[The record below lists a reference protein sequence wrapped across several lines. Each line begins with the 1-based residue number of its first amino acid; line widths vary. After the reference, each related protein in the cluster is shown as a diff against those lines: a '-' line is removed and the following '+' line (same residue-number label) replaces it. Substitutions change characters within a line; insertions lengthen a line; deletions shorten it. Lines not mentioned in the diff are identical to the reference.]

1 MLKLQIY
8 YASHKPMKCRPSSY
22 LDPFSLAG
30 ENGKVEY
37 FEDFPIRLVHKFEG
51 ESNISLFKCRWNSKE
66 FNRPFPSSPGPLYQN
81 EVRCSTFLVK
91 MSLVCMRMKN
101 HFHIKDWAPN
111 LVLIQRPG
119 GNSVMAYSWGPH
131 QSLEGKRE
139 ICRVMLLLH
148 KTSLEGILSRSRVV
162 TAKKRT

>member
-1 MLKLQIY
+1 
-8 YASHKPMKCRPSSY
+8 MKCRPSSD

-37 FEDFPIRLVHKFEG
+37 FEDFPVRLVHKFEG
-51 ESNISLFKCRWNSKE
+51 ESKISLCKCRWNSQE
-66 FNRPFPSSPGPLYQN
+66 LN
-81 EVRCSTFLVK
+81 
-91 MSLVCMRMKN
+91 
-101 HFHIKDWAPN
+101 
-111 LVLIQRPG
+111 
-119 GNSVMAYSWGPH
+119 SWGPH

-162 TAKKRT
+162 TAKKCTKECTARVELSLGSLSDNDGDSYKNVTLKVNSPYLKLYRAYSISFNSSNVGTFFWSWILEACTKV

>member
-1 MLKLQIY
+1 
-8 YASHKPMKCRPSSY
+8 MKCRPSSD

-51 ESNISLFKCRWNSKE
+51 ESNISLCKCRWNSQE
-66 FNRPFPSSPGPLYQN
+66 LN
-81 EVRCSTFLVK
+81 
-91 MSLVCMRMKN
+91 
-101 HFHIKDWAPN
+101 
-111 LVLIQRPG
+111 
-119 GNSVMAYSWGPH
+119 SWGPH
-131 QSLEGKRE
+131 QSLEWKRD

-162 TAKKRT
+162 TEKKCTKECTARVELSLESLRDNDGDSCKNVTLKVNSPCLKLYRAYSISFNSSNVSTFFWSWILVACTKVP